1 MKWCALLQWAER
13 HVLARSASSMHSPAP
28 LAVAAD
34 TLRRRERVGYVMRHY
49 RLLGRLAATRT
60 ETESVLLD

>member
-1 MKWCALLQWAER
+1 
-13 HVLARSASSMHSPAP
+13 MHSPAP